1 MMMTMNEVEIFNR
14 VIDVLGENNLR
25 QGEDYIIS
33 RYNHG
38 CFKIHIC
45 PRRYAVLDIHYF
57 YERLPDIKIF
67 KIKQYRDRITIVL
80 KVTKR

>member
-1 MMMTMNEVEIFNR
+1 MITMNEVEIFNR

-38 CFKIHIC
+38 CFRIHIC
-45 PRRYAVLDIHYF
+45 PRR
-57 YERLPDIKIF
+57 
-67 KIKQYRDRITIVL
+67 
-80 KVTKR
+80 